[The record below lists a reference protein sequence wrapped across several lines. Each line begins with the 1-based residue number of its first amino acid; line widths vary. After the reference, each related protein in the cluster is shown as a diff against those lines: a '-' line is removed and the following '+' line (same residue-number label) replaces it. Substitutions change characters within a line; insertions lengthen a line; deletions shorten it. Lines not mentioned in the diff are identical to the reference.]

1 MQEAL
6 PDDHRRVPVVTAI
19 HVAPASRLPMRAVG
33 SVVAE
38 AGVGLVGDRYHGT
51 RHRHVSVQSAVHL
64 DEASDRLGGAIDPG
78 STRRNVTISH
88 GAVPT
93 TPGSRIVIGAV
104 RLEVVRIAAPCRL
117 LDDVI
122 GDGARDAL
130 RRRAGSICR
139 VLAGGTISVGDA
151 VQLDGD
157 DGSESGD

>member
-1 MQEAL
+1 MHEGES
-6 PDDHRRVPVVTAI
+6 DDPRGVPVVTGI
-19 HVAPASRLPMRAVG
+19 HVAPGSRLPMKAVG

-64 DEASDRLGGAIDPG
+64 AEAADRFGDRIDPG
-78 STRRNVTISH
+78 TTRRNLTLSH
-88 GAVPT
+88 GEVPT
-93 TPGSRIVIGAV
+93 KPGSLVRIGDV

-122 GDGARDAL
+122 GEGARDAL

-139 VLAGGTISVGDA
+139 ILDGGTITIGDLA
-151 VQLDGD
+151 DLMPA
-157 DGSESGD
+157 E